1 VDELRRQAED
11 RFRVTEER
19 LKQELQDTEQKLG
32 ELQARREDRNAMIL
46 TPEQE
51 QELERFR
58 EQRNDIRRELRQ
70 VQRNL
75 DQDIERLGN
84 WLKAINIGAMPLIIS
99 VLSIVLLMV
108 RRQRR
113 SAGRAS

>member
-1 VDELRRQAED
+1 MAED

-19 LKQELQDTEQKLG
+19 LKKELQDTEQKLG

-46 TPEQE
+46 SPEQE
-51 QELERFR
+51 KELERFR
-58 EQRNDIRRELRQ
+58 GQRVDIRKELRQ

-84 WLKAINIGAMPLIIS
+84 WLKVINIGLMPLVIA
-99 VLSIVLLMV
+99 VAGIVLLLIRR
-108 RRQRR
+108 RRQ
-113 SAGRAS
+113 SGS